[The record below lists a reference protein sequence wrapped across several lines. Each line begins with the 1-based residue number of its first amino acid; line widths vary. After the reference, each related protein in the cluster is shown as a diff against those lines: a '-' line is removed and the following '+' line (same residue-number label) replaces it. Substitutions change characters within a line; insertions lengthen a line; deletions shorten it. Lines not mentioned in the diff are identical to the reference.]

1 MQIGGK
7 CLTLVEGTVYNFV
20 SFMSFF
26 ENNSFFAMI
35 FSSLNTE
42 LKVCHC
48 KNEPLPLKSMIFP
61 IFEWFLVFE
70 SPCIT

>member
-1 MQIGGK
+1 MQFGGK

-20 SFMSFF
+20 SFV
-26 ENNSFFAMI
+26 SFFAMI

-61 IFEWFLVFE
+61 IFEWFLVFV